1 MYMIQQCLTPLTIDR
16 SNNDTSK
23 IESYHKDMSK
33 WPTHFNYQLL
43 NSWNAIRL
51 YSQPF
56 SFVLLNY
63 SPILASFSL
72 LKFAKYMNE
81 QRVNGTDVDVWSMD
95 DLTIAVEEFIRQQDL
110 EKVSQNLSDSMLDMS
125 NPIDDSSLTI
135 DKAQS
140 VGKI

>member
-1 MYMIQQCLTPLTIDR
+1 ML
-16 SNNDTSK
+16 S
-23 IESYHKDMSK
+23 
-33 WPTHFNYQLL
+33 
-43 NSWNAIRL
+43 
-51 YSQPF
+51 
-56 SFVLLNY
+56 NY

>member
-1 MYMIQQCLTPLTIDR
+1 
-16 SNNDTSK
+16 
-23 IESYHKDMSK
+23 
-33 WPTHFNYQLL
+33 
-43 NSWNAIRL
+43 
-51 YSQPF
+51 
-56 SFVLLNY
+56 
-63 SPILASFSL
+63 
-72 LKFAKYMNE
+72 MNE